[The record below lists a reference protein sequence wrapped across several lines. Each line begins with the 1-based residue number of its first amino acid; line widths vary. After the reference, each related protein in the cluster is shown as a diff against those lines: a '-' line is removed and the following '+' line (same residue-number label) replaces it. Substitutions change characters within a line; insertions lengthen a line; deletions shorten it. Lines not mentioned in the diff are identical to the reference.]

1 MGKINLLRVDDR
13 LIHGQ
18 VMTKW
23 SKGMGTNALYVIDD
37 ETAADDFMKEI
48 YIATNS
54 SANLTIKVFSVAEVI
69 DEYNKNQFGDDTAI
83 LLFKTIKNA
92 KAVLDAGLPS
102 KVLNIGGIAKKANAT
117 FVIST
122 VGLTKDDAAL
132 LQEIEGNGVEVSF
145 QIVPDTPKV
154 SLQDAMKKL

>member
-37 ETAADDFMKEI
+37 VTAADDFMKDI
-48 YIATNS
+48 YISTNS
-54 SANLTIKVFSVAEVI
+54 SANLKIKVFSVAEVI
-69 DEYNKNQFGDDTAI
+69 EEWKKDEFGNDKVI
-83 LLFKTIKNA
+83 LLFKRIVDA
-92 KAVLDAGLPS
+92 K
-102 KVLNIGGIAKKANAT
+102 KVIDEGIPASSLNIGGIAKKPDAT

-122 VGLTKDDAAL
+122 VGLNKADAEL
-132 LQEIEGNGVEVSF
+132 LKEIEKKGVEVNF
-145 QIVPDTPKV
+145 QIVPDTAKV
-154 SLQDAMKKL
+154 SLNEALKKL

>member
-37 ETAADDFMKEI
+37 VTAADDFMKDI
-48 YIATNS
+48 YISTNS
-54 SANLTIKVFSVAEVI
+54 SANLKIKVFSVAEVI
-69 DEYNKNQFGDDTAI
+69 EEWKKDEFGNDKVI
-83 LLFKTIKNA
+83 LLFKRIVDA
-92 KAVLDAGLPS
+92 K
-102 KVLNIGGIAKKANAT
+102 KVIDEGIPTSSLNIGGIAKKPDAT

-122 VGLTKDDAAL
+122 VGLNKADAEL
-132 LQEIEGNGVEVSF
+132 LKEIEKKGVEVNF
-145 QIVPDTPKV
+145 QIVPDTSKV
-154 SLQDAMKKL
+154 SLNEALKKL